1 MSTFSITNL
10 GADLQAQ
17 LHGTT
22 LTNVSNLFGL
32 YNRAASQL
40 LLDLDPQEMI
50 RYMPITTPVANQVF
64 NYALP
69 PDVKG
74 TKIIDIL
81 PVGGRNLAPG
91 QNGNTV
97 YLQQYNQAFDVSKL
111 GSAGSGCWAGWP
123 SSPSTSVIFNS
134 GLKSLQLNS
143 PQLPA
148 PTVLNTANN
157 TTSNGTWSTGGGATN
172 LLNDQINFVSYGGSL
187 MFELQ
192 AGFTSGYLQNT
203 TMSSNNLSAY
213 QYQLEHLLY
222 TYLSTPNSISG
233 VEFWLGSDNNGTF
246 TNYYSLTVSTTQQ
259 NTIFQNGWNFLDYLW
274 SNMTVHG
281 TPNNDAL
288 GSIRVTWHYDSTQQ
302 NGVRLNDI
310 FSVLGMSFQMEYY
323 SKYLFSNA
331 ITGAWQETVLSNSDL
346 INLDTESYQ
355 IYLWQVCYQAVQQVQ
370 GLSAIVFDANYFLQ
384 LYQQSLERYKSQN
397 KSQVQIP
404 QTTYYQLPRGQNQW
418 GHGRYG
424 Y

>member
-10 GADLQAQ
+10 GSDLQAQ
-17 LHGTT
+17 LHGTN

-50 RYMPITTPVANQVF
+50 RFMPITTPVANQVTS
-64 NYALP
+64 YALP

-81 PVGGRNLAPG
+81 PAGGRNLSPG
-91 QNGNTV
+91 QNSNAI
-97 YLQQYNQAFDVSKL
+97 YLQQYNQAFDTSRL
-111 GSAGSGCWAGWP
+111 ASGSTSGWP
-123 SSPSTSVIFNS
+123 SNASTSVIFNS
-134 GLKSLQLNS
+134 GLKSLELNS
-143 PQLPA
+143 PQLP
-148 PTVLNTANN
+148 PPIVLNTANN
-157 TTSNGTWSTGGGATN
+157 ITSNGTWSVGGGATN
-172 LLNDQINFVSYGGSL
+172 LQNDQINYVSYGGSL
-187 MFELQ
+187 MLELQ
-192 AGFTSGYLQNT
+192 AGFTSGYVQNT
-203 TMSSNNLSAY
+203 TMSPINLTTY
-213 QYQLEHLLY
+213 QYQLQHLLY
-222 TYLSTPNSISG
+222 TYLNTPNSITG
-233 VEFWLGSDNNGTF
+233 VELWLGSDNNGTF
-246 TNYYSLTVSTTQQ
+246 TNYYSLNVSITQQ
-259 NTIFQNGWNFLDYLW
+259 NTTFQTGWNFLDYLW

-281 TPNNDAL
+281 TPNNDLL

-302 NGVRLNDI
+302 NGVRLNNI
-310 FSVLGMSFQMEYY
+310 FSVLGMAFQLEYY
-323 SKYLFSNA
+323 SKYLFQNA
-331 ITGAWQETVLSNSDL
+331 SSGAWQETVLSNSDL

-384 LYQQSLERYKSQN
+384 LYQESIARYKSQN

-404 QTTYYQLPRGQNQW
+404 QTTYYQLPRGQRQW